1 MNSASTL
8 NEPDRSVH
16 VRSFAGST
24 NFVSKEQTLLF
35 DHLLGLEDDFDDD
48 VLDDEDFESLAELS
62 RMLDLCE
69 VRRWSEL
76 VCRRLEPRAGK
87 GRPGP
92 T

>member
-1 MNSASTL
+1 MCGPLQSLRVISKAWTL
-8 NEPDRSVH
+8 
-16 VRSFAGST
+16 
-24 NFVSKEQTLLF
+24 FVE
-35 DHLLGLEDDFDDD
+35 DLLGFEEDFDVDD
-48 VLDDEDFESLAELS
+48 LDDDDFESLAELS